1 MKATCQHV
9 EHFRFVS
16 RERRRGHS
24 HTRREE
30 EEVLPVN
37 LRFSAV
43 SHHQSDRASTPQA
56 LN

>member
-37 LRFSAV
+37 LRRVTANRTALQ
-43 SHHQSDRASTPQA
+43 HQKR
-56 LN
+56 